1 MSGLLTKRAW
11 LGGVALIAAM
21 GAAACGDDDDST
33 VSGGGTHNG
42 GNAGSGQAGDGDTAG
57 SSTKAGSGGMGGSTA
72 GNGGSTT
79 AGNGGT
85 TAGSGGTNV
94 VGGAGGEGAS
104 AGSGDLGGAGGEG
117 GVSDPFADIRTAL
130 KAQTPLPAVPADTT
144 NQYADNAAAAT
155 LGQKLFFDKK
165 FSGALKADN
174 DLGTMGQTGKV
185 SCASCHSGPALIDE
199 RNNHEGIAI
208 GTGINTRNAPAVV
221 NSAFYTWTNWGARF
235 SAQWELPL
243 AVVENGNLMAFNR
256 LALTHRIFDAYKADY
271 EAAFGAMEA
280 AIGTDA
286 VRFPAAGKPKAAP
299 GDADGA
305 WEGMTAG
312 DRTIVNR
319 VLVNYSKA
327 IQAYMR
333 KLVSR
338 EAPFDAFMAGD
349 DSALNASQINGARQ
363 FIKHGCG
370 ECHSGPHFSDQDF
383 HNLGVPQ
390 TGTNVPATDDGRY
403 ANTPALVAAANL
415 FNRNGDFS
423 DDKTTGKLETIPATL
438 PDSWKGAFRTPSLR
452 GVAQTA
458 PYMHTGQLTS
468 LEAVID
474 FYAAGAGGNKL
485 PTFTITAQEKAD
497 LVAFLGA
504 LTGKAVP
511 GALLIDTS
519 TP

>member
-1 MSGLLTKRAW
+1 MSGLLAKRAW

-33 VSGGGTHNG
+33 MSNGGTHSG
-42 GNAGSGQAGDGDTAG
+42 GSAGSNPGGD
-57 SSTKAGSGGMGGSTA
+57 GGSTA
-72 GNGGSTT
+72 GSNAQAGKGGM
-79 AGNGGT
+79 AGMAGKGGT
-85 TAGSGGTNV
+85 TTGGSGGDMNV
-94 VGGAGGEGAS
+94 AGGGDEGGAGGAS
-104 AGSGDLGGAGGEG
+104 ESGGAGGEG
-117 GVSDPFADIRTAL
+117 GAPSDPLAELR
-130 KAQTPLPAVPADTT
+130 KAFQGMSPLPAVPADTT
-144 NQYADNAAAAT
+144 NQYADNANAAV

-165 FSGALKADN
+165 FSGKLTASGGS
-174 DLGTMGQTGKV
+174 DLGAVDETGKV
-185 SCASCHSGPALIDE
+185 SCATCHSGPAMIDE
-199 RNNHEGIAI
+199 RNGHEGIAL
-208 GTGINTRNAPAVV
+208 GTGKNTRNAPAVV

-235 SAQWELPL
+235 SSQWELSL
-243 AVVENGNLMAFNR
+243 AVVENGNLMNFNR
-256 LALTHRIFDAYKADY
+256 LALTHRIFDVYKADY
-271 EAAFGAMEA
+271 EAVFGAMEP

-286 VRFPAAGKPKAAP
+286 ARFPAEGKPKPAN
-299 GDADGA
+299 GVDGA
-305 WEGMTAG
+305 WEGMAAA

-349 DSALNASQINGARQ
+349 DNALTASQLNGARQ

-390 TGTNVPATDDGRY
+390 TGLNVPDMDDGRFL
-403 ANTPALVAAANL
+403 NSPQLLGAANI

-423 DDKTTGKLETIPATL
+423 DDKATGKLEAIPNPP
-438 PDSWKGAFRTPSLR
+438 PDSWKGVFRTPTLR

-474 FYAAGAGGNKL
+474 FYAAGGGGNKL
-485 PTFTITAQEKAD
+485 PTFTISAEEKAD
-497 LVAFLGA
+497 LVAFLGT

-511 GALLIDTS
+511 NALLTNTS
-519 TP
+519 AP

>member
-33 VSGGGTHNG
+33 TSGGGTHSG

-57 SSTKAGSGGMGGSTA
+57 SNSKAGKGGMAGSGGSTA

-85 TAGSGGTNV
+85 TAGSGGANV

-117 GVSDPFADIRTAL
+117 GAIDPFADIRTAL

-144 NQYADNAAAAT
+144 NQYADNAAAAAF
-155 LGQKLFFDKK
+155 GQRLFFDKK

-174 DLGTMGQTGKV
+174 DLGTTGQTGKV
-185 SCASCHSGPALIDE
+185 SCATCHSGPAMIDE
-199 RNNHEGIAI
+199 RNGHEAIATA
-208 GTGINTRNAPAVV
+208 TGINTRNTPAVV

-243 AVVENGNLMAFNR
+243 AVVENGNLMNFNR
-256 LALTHRIFDAYKADY
+256 LALTHRIFDVYKADY
-271 EAAFGAMEA
+271 EAVFGALEP

-286 VRFPAAGKPKAAP
+286 ARFPAAGKA
-299 GDADGA
+299 GDAGAFDGMA
-305 WEGMTAG
+305 AG
-312 DRTIVNR
+312 DKTIVNR

-349 DSALNASQINGARQ
+349 DNALTASEINGARQ
-363 FIKHGCG
+363 FIKHGCN
-370 ECHSGPHFSDQDF
+370 ECHSGPHFSDQAF

-403 ANTPALVAAANL
+403 LNTPQLLAAGNL

-423 DDKTTGKLETIPATL
+423 DDKNTGKLETIPS
-438 PDSWKGAFRTPSLR
+438 PVPEDWKGTFRTPTLR

-468 LEAVID
+468 LDAVVD
-474 FYAAGAGGNKL
+474 FYAAGAGGGTKL
-485 PTFTITAQEKAD
+485 PTFTISAQEKAD
-497 LVAFLGA
+497 LVAFLGT

-511 GALLIDTS
+511 GALFTDTS
-519 TP
+519 AP